1 MSEEKT
7 YYQAGE
13 EIEYRKDQ
21 DEFAEQQ
28 RINSTLI
35 THIEPYKAESSK

>member
-13 EIEYRKDQ
+13 EIVYRKDQ

-28 RINSTLI
+28 KVNSTLI
-35 THIEPYKAESSK
+35 THIEPYKVESSK

>member
-7 YYQAGE
+7 YYRAGKE
-13 EIEYRKDQ
+13 VDYQKDQ

-28 RINSTLI
+28 QINSTLI
-35 THIEPYKAESSK
+35 THIEPYKVESSK